1 MANQGQRL
9 CLCIQLRGEIW
20 LQLSLFVHICIGL
33 DPVLEEGKPVGSV
46 SLTLTNPDEYFV
58 FKQGAKYQLS
68 FESLVD

>member
-1 MANQGQRL
+1 MVTAKFICSYLYRASDNSRL
-9 CLCIQLRGEIW
+9 D
-20 LQLSLFVHICIGL
+20 VYL

>member
-1 MANQGQRL
+1 MVTAKFICSYLYRASDNSRL
-9 CLCIQLRGEIW
+9 D
-20 LQLSLFVHICIGL
+20 VYL

-68 FESLVD
+68 FESLVN